1 MSDLISSEEGQTFL
15 GWDSI
20 WVETWNMHAL

>member
-1 MSDLISSEEGQTFL
+1 MSDLTGSEECQISL

-20 WVETWNMHAL
+20 WVETWNMHAH